1 MTKHYKLL
9 CPHTLKATYMFN
21 RCLLHF
27 YIVLERC
34 VDGLLEP
41 KLVAV
46 LEYRQHCDWLNIR
59 RFVIE
64 RSKTQRMNCVK

>member
-1 MTKHYKLL
+1 
-9 CPHTLKATYMFN
+9 MFS
-21 RCLLHF
+21 RYVWHL

-34 VDGLLEP
+34 VVGLLGP
-41 KLVAV
+41 KYVAV

-64 RSKTQRMNCVK
+64 LCKTQRMK